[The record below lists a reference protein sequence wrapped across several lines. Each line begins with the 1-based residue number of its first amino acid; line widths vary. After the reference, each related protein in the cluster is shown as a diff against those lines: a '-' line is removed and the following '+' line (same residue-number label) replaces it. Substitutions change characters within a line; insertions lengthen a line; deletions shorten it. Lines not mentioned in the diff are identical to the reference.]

1 MTVRIDLLH
10 GPHNFSG
17 TLFSV
22 IDILRAFNNLWQ
34 LRNPDKRGAFFHWRL
49 IDARG
54 NELPLPDWLSNME
67 SPTRGRKTLPP
78 SKTALFVPGVQ
89 MKSVPDLNRVLDQCT
104 DEIDCIARYHSQGRL
119 IAAGFNGAV
128 MLARAGVLDGR
139 RATVTW
145 MIANWFA
152 SHFPQV
158 QLAMEGPVVV
168 DGPILTAGAPA
179 AVFDLV
185 VELIRH
191 FAGQELAQIATNGL
205 LYHSLRFEHSSLHA
219 SGISMKTRDSVVFRA
234 KHWLLQHIQAPY
246 SLDRVAH
253 EVAASPRTLLR
264 HFKEVEGM
272 TPLDYLHQLRVERA
286 KQLLEVTNIELTEI
300 MEYCGYQDPSAFRR
314 LFRRATGVTP
324 SEYRRRYTMRISRR
338 WWRADES
345 GLGESADDLIK
356 QLGIGPAD
364 KPSNS
369 N

>member
-1 MTVRIDLLH
+1 MSVRIDLLH
-10 GPHNFSG
+10 GPHNLDG

-22 IDILRAFNNLWQ
+22 IDILRSFNNLWQ
-34 LRNPDKRGAFFHWRL
+34 LRHPDKRGAFFHWRL
-49 IDARG
+49 IDAVG
-54 NELPLPDWLSNME
+54 NELPIPDWLSTMQ

-78 SKTALFVPGVQ
+78 SQTALFVPGVQ
-89 MKSVPDLNRVLDQCT
+89 MKSVPDMNRVLDQCSA
-104 DEIDCIARYHSQGRL
+104 EVSCIARYHSQGRV

-152 SHFPQV
+152 SHFPDV
-158 QLAMEGPVVV
+158 QLTMEGPVVV
-168 DGPILTAGAPA
+168 DGLIYTAGAPA
-179 AVFDLV
+179 AVFDLM

-191 FAGQELAQIATNGL
+191 FAGEELAQIATNGL
-205 LYHSLRFEHSSLHA
+205 LYHPLRFEHSTLHA

-234 KHWLLQHIQAPY
+234 KEWLLKNIQAPY
-246 SLDRVAH
+246 SLERVAG

-272 TPLDYLHQLRVERA
+272 TPLDYLHRLRVERA
-286 KQLLEVTNIELTEI
+286 KQLLEVTNINLAEV
-300 MEYCGYQDPSAFRR
+300 MEYCGYQDASAFRR

-338 WWRADES
+338 WWRADEFS
-345 GLGESADDLIK
+345 PGESEGDLI
-356 QLGIGPAD
+356 QYLDIDPVD
-364 KPSNS
+364 RLTH
-369 N
+369 